1 MAKETLQTKLSNA
14 LIAKGYAEVKST
26 TRKYRTF
33 KGQNGKF
40 YFVGRAGGVKVN
52 TRQALTDSL
61 SFSDKWKETLLNGPA
76 M

>member
-14 LIAKGYAEVKST
+14 LIAKGCAEVKST

-33 KGQNGKF
+33 KGPNDKF
-40 YFVGRAGGVKVN
+40 YFVGRAGGVRIN

-61 SFSDKWKETLLNGPA
+61 SCSDRWKETLLNGPS